1 VRTARPW
8 ILPAQPAPRAILLG
22 GGVSA
27 AMVRTQ
33 LAAGRL
39 IRIRSGVYVAAEAWP
54 EDPAGQHLVRAHAE
68 QAVNPAAVLS
78 HGTAALSWRLPHP
91 GFVPWSDGPVTVTVP
106 AGATHKS
113 RNRGVVQ
120 HLLPLPAAQV
130 TRDPH
135 GYLITTLQRT
145 AVDLAGGLPLPEAL
159 VILDA
164 TSRLLCQSL
173 VVGAR
178 RRDFGNPRLVRA
190 SRGMLLEAAGV
201 RRLPGLA
208 AAIDRCDP
216 GRESPAESLS
226 AGWFALEGLPTP
238 LFQPP
243 VDTPF
248 GTLYPDCLWPE
259 ARLIGECDGAM
270 KYADAHGYVN
280 EKEREQVLRDLDF
293 RIVRWLAKEIMLD
306 PQRVVER
313 VARKL
318 QAS

>member
-1 VRTARPW
+1 
-8 ILPAQPAPRAILLG
+8 
-22 GGVSA
+22 
-27 AMVRTQ
+27 MVRTQ

-39 IRIRSGVYVAAEAWP
+39 VRVRKGVYLGAGAWP
-54 EDPAGQHLVRAHAE
+54 EDPEGQHLARAHAE

-78 HGTAALSWRLPHP
+78 HETAALAWHLPHP
-91 GFVPWSDGPVTVTVP
+91 GFAAWWQSPVAVTVP
-106 AGATHKS
+106 AGAAHKS
-113 RNRGVVQ
+113 RHRGIVQ
-120 HLLPLPAAQV
+120 HLLPLPAPHV

-135 GYLITTLQRT
+135 GYPITTLQRT
-145 AVDLAGGLPLPEAL
+145 AVDVAAGLPLPEAL

-164 TSRLLCQSL
+164 ASRLLCQSL

-178 RRDFGNPRLVRA
+178 RRDFANPRLVKAIKAMLVDAA
-190 SRGMLLEAAGV
+190 SI
-201 RRLPGLA
+201 RRISGIA

-226 AGWFALEGLPTP
+226 AGWFALAGLPTP

-259 ARLIGECDGAM
+259 ARLIGECDGAV
-270 KYADAHGYVN
+270 KYADAHAYVD

-293 RIVRWLAKEIMLD
+293 RIVRWLAKEVMLD

-318 QAS
+318 RS

>member
-1 VRTARPW
+1 
-8 ILPAQPAPRAILLG
+8 
-22 GGVSA
+22 
-27 AMVRTQ
+27 MVRTQ
-33 LAAGRL
+33 LSAGHL
-39 IRIRSGVYVAAEAWP
+39 IRVRSGVYVAADAWP
-54 EDPAGQHLVRAHAE
+54 EDPAARHLVRAHAE

-78 HGTAALSWRLPHP
+78 HETAALAWHLPHP
-91 GFVPWSDGPVTVTVP
+91 GFAAWWGSPVSVTVP
-106 AGATHKS
+106 AGADHKS
-113 RNRGVVQ
+113 RNRGFIQ

-130 TRDPH
+130 TRDPQ
-135 GYLITTLQRT
+135 GYPITSLQRT
-145 AVDLAGGLPLPEAL
+145 AVDLAAGLELPGAL

-178 RRDFGNPRLVRA
+178 RRDLANPRLVEA
-190 SRGMLLEAAGV
+190 SRGMLLDAASL
-201 RRLPGLA
+201 RRLPGIA
-208 AAIDRCDP
+208 AKIDRCDP

-226 AGWFALEGLPTP
+226 AGWFALASLPTP

-248 GTLYPDCLWPE
+248 GTLYPDCLWPD
-259 ARLIGECDGAM
+259 ARLIGECDGAV
-270 KYADAHGYVN
+270 KYADAKAYVN

-306 PQRVVER
+306 PHRVVER

-318 QAS
+318 QA